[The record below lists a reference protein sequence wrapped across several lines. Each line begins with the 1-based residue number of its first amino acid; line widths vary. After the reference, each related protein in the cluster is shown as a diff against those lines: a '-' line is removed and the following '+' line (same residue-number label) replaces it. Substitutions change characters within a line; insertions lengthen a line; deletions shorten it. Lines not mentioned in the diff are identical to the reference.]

1 MSSAILF
8 RCARLHDG
16 CAFLLSTVN
25 AFVVRDGRIVWMGN
39 ANDAPKDVAK
49 TVDLKGHTVTPA
61 LCDVHTHPSWIANQV
76 HAVPCVA
83 PVVNNIEELL
93 DALRHHPN
101 FGQDATHWLTGYGYD
116 EGKLAEHRTPTR
128 HDLDRVSTTQPIFV
142 KRSDCHSAI
151 CNTMALKVAGIYA
164 TTPDPQ
170 GGRFGRDA
178 DGTPNGI
185 LTEFAAA
192 SLVERCMGEPT
203 FERDVETLLASAP
216 HFLARGILSMT
227 EMMASRRQL
236 DVYREAARRGFPI
249 RCGLYLVW
257 RGGTN
262 PQGMPPLTDDERTG
276 DHFIAG
282 VKVFADGSVSGAT
295 AAVHTPYRDG
305 SQGMM
310 TLTLAELEA
319 ATAYARANQVQ
330 MSVHVM
336 GDRAIDAMLDFFDGQ
351 DPWLTDR
358 PSVRLEHVTFLS
370 EAQAVRMAR
379 SSMSFSVTTQV
390 IFAYAEIEGYRAVLT
405 DDAMRRIYPVRTL
418 MDILPALALSSDAP
432 ATAWA
437 DPDDPFVSMT
447 AAVTRQAWDGTDF
460 GTQEAVTPEEAIALY
475 TSRAM
480 AVLPFEG
487 SGRLTVGSRADFI
500 ELENAFPHDATA
512 LASVWHQGHCVW
524 SSTQASDTSH

>member
-1 MSSAILF
+1 MSDTILF
-8 RCARLHDG
+8 VHARLHDG
-16 CAFLLSTVN
+16 CAFLPTSEN
-25 AFVVRDGRIVWMGN
+25 AFLVHEGRIAWIGQ
-39 ANDAPKDVAK
+39 AKDAVVDHNTSIVDCEGR
-49 TVDLKGHTVTPA
+49 TVIPA

-83 PVVNNIEELL
+83 PVVNNIDELVA
-93 DALRHHPN
+93 ALRQHPN
-101 FGQDATHWLTGYGYD
+101 FGKDASHWITGFGYD

-151 CNTMALKVAGIYA
+151 CNSVALQITGIHA

-170 GGRFGRDA
+170 GGRFGRDK

-192 SLVERCMGEPT
+192 SMVERCMALPSLDH
-203 FERDVETLLASAP
+203 DVETLLASLP

-227 EMMASRRQL
+227 EMMASKSQL
-236 DVYREAARRGFPI
+236 AVYREAAKRGFAI

-262 PQGMPPLTDDERTG
+262 PLGMAPLTDDERTG

-295 AAVHTPYRDG
+295 AAVYTPYRQG
-305 SQGMM
+305 TQGMF
-310 TLTLAELEA
+310 TLSMAELAA
-319 ATAYARANQVQ
+319 ATEYARVNRVQ
-330 MSVHVM
+330 ISVHVM
-336 GDRAIDAMLDFFDGQ
+336 GDRAIDAVLDYFDGQ
-351 DPWLTDR
+351 TPWLEDR

-370 EAQAVRMAR
+370 EAQATRMAQSTMR
-379 SSMSFSVTTQV
+379 FGVATQV

-405 DDAMRRIYPVRTL
+405 EDAMARIYPVHTL
-418 MDILPALALSSDAP
+418 MRLLPALALSSDAP

-447 AAVTRQAWDGTDF
+447 AAVTRKAWDGTPF
-460 GTQEAVTPEEAIALY
+460 VPHEAITLEEAIALY

-480 AVLPFEG
+480 DVLPFEG
-487 SGRLTVGSRADFI
+487 SGRLTVGARAEFI
-500 ELENAFPHDATA
+500 QLQEPFPHDASGIH
-512 LASVWHQGHCVW
+512 SVWQNGRCVW
-524 SSTQASDTSH
+524 HASQPAV